1 MKHKFRKGLAV
12 GVICLLM
19 LVTIPIAQADTDHYS
34 DSVVLIVG
42 KCNTV
47 STTGLWLFGLT
58 YIHKKE
64 VTIQAKGEDGETIHV
79 LIFPPKFAFHF
90 SLENVEIQMEGVKG
104 IFIWGGKSLLFNN
117 ASQRVFA
124 ICKAVDI
131 WVTY

>member
-19 LVTIPIAQADTDHYS
+19 LVTIPIAQADTDLYS

-64 VTIQAKGEDGETIHV
+64 VTIQAQGEDGETIHV

-104 IFIWGGKSLLFNN
+104 IFFWGGKSLLFNN

>member
-12 GVICLLM
+12 GVIWLLM
-19 LVTIPIAQADTDHYS
+19 LVTIPIVQADTDHYS

-64 VTIQAKGEDGETIHV
+64 VIIQAQDEEGETIHV

-90 SLENVEIQMEGVKG
+90 SLENIKIQMEETQG
-104 IFIWGGKSLLFNN
+104 IFFWGGKSLLFNN

-124 ICKAVDI
+124 ICKAEDI
-131 WVTY
+131 WLTY